1 MLNEKNFEKELKEL
15 LEKNESVLNEIV
27 SCLNSND
34 GSFENDV
41 WYDMDMLDDYLSGMS
56 AWEVLRLGYY
66 GWDEH
71 ETDGT
76 FNPMRDYFRFNVYG
90 NLESCDYI
98 DYSYLID
105 DVVEIIMNDTDVVDN
120 VLYVI
125 DDSDELTEI
134 YDNNN
139 YPIEFEFSTMENL
152 ENAIELLSLNGYD
165 FIIEANTLYATDNN
179 AIEIE
184 TILEENNLI

>member
-56 AWEVLRLGYY
+56 AWEVLRLGFY
-66 GWDEH
+66 GSDEDR
-71 ETDGT
+71 ENSS
-76 FNPMRDYFRFNVYG
+76 FNPMRNYFRFDAYG

-134 YDNNN
+134 YDNNK
-139 YPIEFEFSTMENL
+139 YSIKFKFPTMENL
-152 ENAIELLSLNGYD
+152 ESAIELLSLNGYD
-165 FIIEANTLYATDNN
+165 FIIEADRLYATDNN
-179 AIEIE
+179 GTEIEI
-184 TILEENNLI
+184 ILEENNLI

>member
-1 MLNEKNFEKELKEL
+1 MLNEEKFEKELKEL

-27 SCLNSND
+27 SCLNSNN

-56 AWEVLRLGYY
+56 AWEVLRLGFY
-66 GWDEH
+66 GSDEDR
-71 ETDGT
+71 ENSS
-76 FNPMRDYFRFNVYG
+76 FNPMRNYFRFDVCG

-134 YDNNN
+134 YDNNK
-139 YPIEFEFSTMENL
+139 YSIKFKFPTMENL
-152 ENAIELLSLNGYD
+152 ESAIELLSLNGYD
-165 FIIEANTLYATDNN
+165 FIIEADRLQ
-179 AIEIE
+179 IIME
-184 TILEENNLI
+184 